1 MPDPALLSD
10 IPKNVPFAFAINNRN
25 IMPDPALLEDAASP
39 SPPCAHLY
47 TDLTCPLRCKGD
59 PTNGRHPPAA
69 SGTDSPHPCR
79 CPFSRRAPTP
89 HLRTPDAGTARAHT
103 SSRVLCRSPETGF
116 SAYGSR
122 ARGTPAI
129 RQLLVHMVWD
139 LEAYQL
145 TPWRQDVWSWSS
157 VVNDFSYLAIFV
169 SDWASSWITVR
180 KKILAGFLFW
190 GGEGKVRPENR

>member
-1 MPDPALLSD
+1 MQGGP
-10 IPKNVPFAFAINNRN
+10 
-25 IMPDPALLEDAASP
+25 
-39 SPPCAHLY
+39 Y
-47 TDLTCPLRCKGD
+47 Q
-59 PTNGRHPPAA
+59 
-69 SGTDSPHPCR
+69 
-79 CPFSRRAPTP
+79 
-89 HLRTPDAGTARAHT
+89 RTPPTRGVRHRLPAPMSLSLLQPRTHATLAHPGCRQARAHT

-139 LEAYQL
+139 REAYQL